1 MEMVQEEIHPSD
13 FTRIPWFREVIK
25 TLPEEI
31 RVCGEHG
38 EAVHIEESDFSSKPG
53 PSAPFGKAYWVGC
66 SKEAI
71 HRVMAAVNKTLE
83 EIDRA
88 KQTYQLE
95 LAASL
100 EPKHNGAIVAIE
112 LGTNDYFVGNDEV
125 DASEKARAAGHEG
138 TLFFLR
144 VGSPYAHRLVTPR
157 R

>member
-1 MEMVQEEIHPSD
+1 MVREPIHPSD

-38 EAVHIEESDFSSKPG
+38 EAVHIEEYDFSSNPG
-53 PSAPFGKAYWVGC
+53 PSAPFAKADWVGC
-66 SKEAI
+66 SEVAI
-71 HRVMAAVNKTLE
+71 HRVMVAVNKTLE
-83 EIDRA
+83 EIDLA

-95 LAASL
+95 LAAAL
-100 EPKHNGAIVAIE
+100 EPKHNGAVVAIE

-125 DASEKARAAGHEG
+125 DAIEKARAAGHEG

-144 VGSPYAHRLVTPR
+144 IGSPYSHRLMTPR

>member
-1 MEMVQEEIHPSD
+1 MVQEEIHPSD
-13 FTRIPWFREVIK
+13 FTRIPWFREIIR

-38 EAVHIEESDFSSKPG
+38 EAVHIEESDFSSNNWG
-53 PSAPFGKAYWVGC
+53 SAPFGKAHWVGC

-71 HRVMAAVNKTLE
+71 HRVVAAVIKTLE

-88 KQTYQLE
+88 KQAYHQE
-95 LAASL
+95 LAARL

-125 DASEKARAAGHEG
+125 DASKKARAAGHDG

-144 VGSPYAHRLVTPR
+144 VGSPYAHRLMTPR
-157 R
+157 H

>member
-1 MEMVQEEIHPSD
+1 MVQEEIHPSD
-13 FTRIPWFREVIK
+13 FTRIPWFREIIK

-38 EAVHIEESDFSSKPG
+38 EAVHIEESDFSSNPG

-66 SKEAI
+66 TKEAI
-71 HRVMAAVNKTLE
+71 DRVKAAANKTLE

-88 KQTYQLE
+88 KQTYHLE
-95 LAASL
+95 LAARL

>member
-1 MEMVQEEIHPSD
+1 MVQEEIHPSD
-13 FTRIPWFREVIK
+13 FTKIPWFREIIK

-38 EAVHIEESDFSSKPG
+38 EAVHIEESDFTSNTWG
-53 PSAPFGKAYWVGC
+53 PAPFGKAHWVGC
-66 SKEAI
+66 SKEGI
-71 HRVMAAVNKTLE
+71 QRVMAAVETRME

-88 KQTYQLE
+88 KETYQLE
-95 LAASL
+95 LASRL
-100 EPKHNGAIVAIE
+100 EPTHNGSIVAID

-125 DASEKARAAGHEG
+125 DALEKARAAGHEG

-144 VGSPYAHRLVTPR
+144 IGSPYLHRLMTPR